1 MGLRLMKP
9 IVAIALCALAPSA
22 RTQDVVGVCSIGSSS
37 RQEFETYCRVLD
49 TNPRSSLAHFRIAE
63 AFFLQNNYQ
72 SAANGFREVL
82 NGDMEPKWTEVWA
95 HINLG
100 KIFERTAQRERA
112 VNEYKQALRT
122 GDDTSGAL
130 DQATNRLKELGADMP
145 PRLRVLAPRAPA
157 EPVAKVS
164 PDYSDE
170 ARIAELEGTVL
181 LEGAIGEDGV
191 AHDLTVLRP
200 LGLGLDE
207 KAIDAVRQWLFPPA
221 QPNEQTG
228 SMRSVLAVDF
238 FFSPKLS
245 RWHSVGVDFDTPPGA
260 SRPAFL
266 RTAYPTGD
274 GIVPS
279 SEIIERGKILAAIG
293 RPATATLDFDV
304 DERGYPVNIRA
315 LATSDSTWGSQAIAF
330 VRDWRFTPGM
340 KDGMPISV
348 PCSIDLMWGPQNITS
363 AIVDKFQV
371 ADWRFHQRR

>member
-1 MGLRLMKP
+1 M
-9 IVAIALCALAPSA
+9 
-22 RTQDVVGVCSIGSSS
+22 CSIGSSS
-37 RQEFETYCRVLD
+37 RQELETYCRILD

-63 AFFLQNNYQ
+63 AFFLQHNYQ
-72 SAANGFREVL
+72 SAANCFREVL

-95 HINLG
+95 HMNLG
-100 KIFERTAQRERA
+100 KIFDVTAQRERA
-112 VNEYKQALRT
+112 ANEYKQALRT

-130 DQATNRLKELGADMP
+130 DEATRRLKELGANIP
-145 PRLRVLAPRAPA
+145 PRLRVLAPRTPA
-157 EPVAKVS
+157 EPIAKVS
-164 PDYSDE
+164 ADYSDE

-181 LEGAIGEDGV
+181 LEGTIGDDGV

-207 KAIDAVRQWLFPPA
+207 MAIDAVRQWLFPPA
-221 QPNEQTG
+221 QTNEQTG
-228 SMRSVLAVDF
+228 SMRSVISIDF
-238 FFSPKLS
+238 FLSSKLS
-245 RWHSVGVDFDTPPGA
+245 RWHLVGVDFDTPPGA

-266 RTAYPTGD
+266 STVYPTGD

-279 SEIIERGKILAAIG
+279 PETIELGKILAAIG

-340 KDGMPISV
+340 KDGMPVSI
-348 PCSIDLMWGPQNITS
+348 PCSIDLMWGPQNMT
-363 AIVDKFQV
+363 ALIVDKFQV
-371 ADWRFHQRR
+371 TDGRFHQRR

>member
-1 MGLRLMKP
+1 MKP
-9 IVAIALCALAPSA
+9 MVAIVLCALAPTA
-22 RTQDVVGVCSIGSSS
+22 WTQNVIGVCSIGSTS
-37 RQEFETYCRVLD
+37 RQELETYCRVLD

-63 AFFLQNNYQ
+63 AFFLQTNYQ

-82 NGDMEPKWTEVWA
+82 NGDLDPKWTEVWA

-100 KIFERTAQRERA
+100 KIFAVTAQPERA

-130 DQATNRLKELGADMP
+130 YEATRSLKELGAEIP
-145 PRLRVLAPRAPA
+145 PRPRVLAPRTPA
-157 EPVAKVS
+157 EPVAKV
-164 PDYSDE
+164 PAEYSDE

-207 KAIDAVRQWLFPPA
+207 KAMDAVRQWLFLPA
-221 QPNEQTG
+221 QTNEQAG
-228 SMRSVLAVDF
+228 SMRSVIAVDF
-238 FFSPKLS
+238 YLSSKLS
-245 RWHSVGVDFDTPPGA
+245 RWHLVGVDFDTPPGA

-266 RTAYPTGD
+266 STTYPTGD
-274 GIVPS
+274 GIVPNP
-279 SEIIERGKILAAIG
+279 ETIELGKILGAIG
-293 RPATATLDFDV
+293 RPGNATLDFDV
-304 DERGYPVNIRA
+304 DERGYPTNIRA
-315 LATSDSTWGSQAIAF
+315 LATSDNTWGSEAIAF

-363 AIVDKFQV
+363 VMVDKFQV
-371 ADWRFHQRR
+371 TDRRFHERR